1 MSKLDTYH
9 IMVVS
14 KYFETIG
21 DFIKLET
28 VCKKYKNTMKK
39 FHYNPVPVTDKT
51 INYFSKI
58 ETLYLYHK
66 EDEILKNLFLI
77 NTPNSDYC
85 EKTHKPKNK
94 GAIKKYYR
102 IIVWFNVDFTIVD
115 KNKKYKNVI
124 FKNVTYTKH
133 DRETFGDTI
142 PLIVKSI
149 GEKCFYFNTTLINL
163 TVPSNV
169 TLFGDYCFCHCKNL
183 VGVILQPTV
192 TKLSYG
198 CFAMCEE
205 LKSIEIPLS
214 VVSIGDY
221 CFFECYSLINI
232 TITSNVKSI
241 GFGCF
246 GECYALTTVNIFSL
260 DVSIDSES
268 FPINTEVHYIY

>member
-14 KYFETIG
+14 KYFETIR
-21 DFIKLET
+21 DIIKLEI

-51 INYFSKI
+51 INYFPKI
-58 ETLYLYHK
+58 LTLYLYHK
-66 EDEILKNLFLI
+66 EDEIFLNVFLI
-77 NTPNSDYC
+77 TTPNSDYC
-85 EKTHKPKNK
+85 ENTHKPNIKI
-94 GAIKKYYR
+94 AIK
-102 IIVWFNVDFTIVD
+102 NFTIVD
-115 KNKKYKNVI
+115 KNIKYKNVI
-124 FKNVTYTKH
+124 FKNVTYTKN
-133 DRETFGDTI
+133 DRKTFGDTI

-169 TLFGDYCFCHCKNL
+169 TLLGDYSFCHCDNL
-183 VGVILQPTV
+183 VSVILPPTI
-192 TKLSYG
+192 TKLSYK
-198 CFAMCEE
+198 CFAMCEK

-232 TITSNVKSI
+232 TIPSNVSSI
-241 GFGCF
+241 GFACF
-246 GECYALTTVNIFSL
+246 GDCYKLTTVNILSL
-260 DVSIDSES
+260 NVSIGCEC
-268 FPINTEVHYIY
+268 FPINTEVHYIN